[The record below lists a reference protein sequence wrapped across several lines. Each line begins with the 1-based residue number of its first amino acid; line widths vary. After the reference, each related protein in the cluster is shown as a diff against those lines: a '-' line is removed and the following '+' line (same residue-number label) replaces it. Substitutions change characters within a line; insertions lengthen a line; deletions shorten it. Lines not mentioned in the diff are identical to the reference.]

1 MHGRVSMCMLDEVL
15 DVGLDTLGIQ
25 AAAKM
30 LKDRA
35 KVEGTS
41 LFVISHRDEVG
52 NMFDRR
58 ITVQMSKNFSYI
70 KEE

>member
-1 MHGRVSMCMLDEVL
+1 MCMLDEVL

-35 KVEGTS
+35 KAEGTS